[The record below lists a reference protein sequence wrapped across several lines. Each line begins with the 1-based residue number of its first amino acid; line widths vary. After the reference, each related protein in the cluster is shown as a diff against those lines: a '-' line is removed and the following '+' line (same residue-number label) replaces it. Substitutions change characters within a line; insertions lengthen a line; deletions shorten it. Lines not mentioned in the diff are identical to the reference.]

1 MPSCNA
7 TVTLVPLRWN
17 VECFSGKALWRAES
31 WNKARRLNRHAPRSA
46 QAAPEMRAKHS
57 WREGSREPEK
67 PLILIVEDDVWIRHI
82 AGALLEDEGFATARA
97 ADGQAG
103 LGMAE
108 RLHPALIL
116 LDLGLPR
123 VSGSEFLTR
132 IRSVA
137 GLQRTPVIV
146 VSGQTE
152 ALSDKVAMLAD
163 GVMRKPVD
171 MAELIEKVR
180 QALGREPVG
189 LAPVLSSQQ
198 IAES

>member
-1 MPSCNA
+1 M
-7 TVTLVPLRWN
+7 T
-17 VECFSGKALWRAES
+17 
-31 WNKARRLNRHAPRSA
+31 
-46 QAAPEMRAKHS
+46 PEMRAKHS

-189 LAPVLSSQQ
+189 LAPVLGSQRS
-198 IAES
+198 AES

>member
-7 TVTLVPLRWN
+7 TVTLVPVRWN

-116 LDLGLPR
+116 LDPRLPKA
-123 VSGSEFLTR
+123 SGSEFLTR
-132 IRSVA
+132 LRSQT
-137 GLQRTPVIV
+137 GLQGTPVIV
-146 VSGQTE
+146 
-152 ALSDKVAMLAD
+152 L
-163 GVMRKPVD
+163 RNPVD
-171 MAELIEKVR
+171 VAELIEQVHE
-180 QALGREPVG
+180 ASGREHAGRALRPDRW
-189 LAPVLSSQQ
+189 LSPRPGGGVPG
-198 IAES
+198 